1 MLLLTEKNW
10 LENLLEAGGITAL
23 IMFII
28 MIALVLCV
36 FLMAQY
42 LYEIKKKMNVIQD
55 EVKMQND
62 RILELI
68 LLQKPPKY

>member
-1 MLLLTEKNW
+1 MILLTEKNW
-10 LENLLEAGGITAL
+10 LENLLEAGGLTAL

-42 LYEIKKKMNVIQD
+42 LYEIKKKMNTIQE
-55 EVKMQND
+55 EVKIQND